1 MDLTGQPTHPSS
13 PRRDGDAAL
22 VDKVCGWIELHLDED
37 IDWARL
43 VRVSGVPA
51 NRLQQLFTRY
61 RRTTPMMYI
70 RQRRTERDT
79 PRAAQE
85 EVPPPPAFLA
95 TPPPLDVPPG
105 SAGR

>member
-70 RQRRTERDT
+70 RQRRLDRGSPQPTQDDL
-79 PRAAQE
+79 PA
-85 EVPPPPAFLA
+85 PPAFL
-95 TPPPLDVPPG
+95 
-105 SAGR
+105 SAGAQPDSDVR